1 MQGKTFV
8 TGGERWNVEEEEQE
22 APVVAAFPTYGSY
35 QSESVGSYTIVFV
48 QPISRKKRYAD
59 WHNPLSMC
67 DIEDL
72 QIMFEAS
79 GPRR

>member
-8 TGGERWNVEEEEQE
+8 AGGERWNVEEQ
-22 APVVAAFPTYGSY
+22 AVPAVAVFPTYGSY

-48 QPISRKKRYAD
+48 HPVSHKKRYAD

-72 QIMFEAS
+72 QIMFEGSRA
-79 GPRR
+79 RL